1 MFSGGVTCDVWRDG
15 PRSDVMKMMDD
26 GNDEPLSDRFDSA
39 MIKPVAP
46 THVMF
51 LARRELSGSSLL
63 Q

>member
-1 MFSGGVTCDVWRDG
+1 
-15 PRSDVMKMMDD
+15 MKMMDD